1 MLLIDVEDLR
11 DIMKW
16 IIFQSL
22 GGLGM
27 FLFGMKIMS
36 EGLQKVA
43 GKKMRQ
49 ILAMVSNNRFVG
61 CGVGTI
67 VTSVIQSSSATTVM
81 LVSFVDA
88 GLMTLTQAIGV
99 ILGANIGTTVTAQLI
114 AFKITNY
121 ALPAIAAGVL
131 LKFFLGRRKWKYVG
145 DVLLGFGLVF
155 FGLATMKAGFAP
167 LKNDPAFISFFTRF
181 NADNLGGILL
191 CVLAGT
197 VLTMILQSSSATV
210 GITMAL
216 AMEGLLSF
224 EASVAL
230 ILGENIGTTITAQ
243 LASMGTNVNA
253 RRTANAHTLFNVI
266 GVLFIILF
274 FPLFLLMVEW
284 LTRSLLGI
292 GPADLVVNGEK
303 PNIARYIANSHT
315 MFNVVNAL
323 FFLMVLP
330 YLVKA
335 AIWLTPHKKGEE
347 KLDELHHIKY
357 LDTKFIDMPSAA
369 IGQARAEIVRM
380 GEAVQ
385 VMYDDVIMS
394 FKERKLKELSK
405 WRKREDELDN
415 LLREITQF
423 LVYVVQKPISP
434 EESKEVASLMRMA
447 NNLER
452 IGDAVENIAQLSEEL
467 IEEDLYFSEGAVH
480 DHKLISKE
488 VRTFLGVVVEAIR
501 AEDSQVMLLAQKLE
515 DNIDRMREE
524 MKSNHIMRLQSA
536 ACTVDPGLLFVDTLT
551 AFEKMGDFCYNIA
564 QAVAGLK

>member
-1 MLLIDVEDLR
+1 
-11 DIMKW
+11 MKW
-16 IIFQSL
+16 VIFQSL
-22 GGLGM
+22 GGLGL

-49 ILAMVSNNRFVG
+49 ILALVSNNRFVG
-61 CGVGTI
+61 CGVGAI

-131 LKFFLGRRKWKYVG
+131 LKFFIGRRKWIYIG

-155 FGLATMKAGFAP
+155 FGLATMQAGFAP
-167 LKNDPAFISFFTRF
+167 LKENPAFIDLFTKF

-191 CVLAGT
+191 CVLVGT

-216 AMEGLLSF
+216 AMQGLLTF

-230 ILGENIGTTITAQ
+230 ILGDNIGTTITAE
-243 LASMGTNVNA
+243 LASVGANISA
-253 RRTANAHTLFNVI
+253 HRTARAHTLFNVI
-266 GVLFIILF
+266 GVINIIIF
-274 FPLFLLMVEW
+274 FPLFVKLIVW
-284 LTRSLLGI
+284 LTSSLLGLGPPDLII
-292 GPADLVVNGEK
+292 GGEK

-323 FFLMVLP
+323 FFLLVLP
-330 YLVKA
+330 YLVKM
-335 AIWLTPHKKGEE
+335 AIWLTPGKKEEE
-347 KLDELHHIKY
+347 KLDEIRHIKY
-357 LDTKFIDMPSAA
+357 LDTKFVDIPSAA
-369 IGQARAEIVRM
+369 IEQARAEITRM
-380 GEAVQ
+380 GKAAQ
-385 VMYDDVIMS
+385 VMYYDVIHS
-394 FKERKLKELSK
+394 LKERDLKELSK
-405 WRKREDELDN
+405 WRGREDALDN
-415 LLREITQF
+415 LQREITQF
-423 LVYVVQKPISP
+423 LVSVMQKPISP
-434 EESKEVASLMRMA
+434 EESKEVASLIRMV
-447 NNLER
+447 NNVER
-452 IGDAVENIAQLSEEL
+452 FGDAIENIAEL
-467 IEEDLYFSEGAVH
+467 IEDLIEQDLYLSERAVT
-480 DHKLISKE
+480 DYEKISDE
-488 VRTFLGVVVEAIR
+488 VSKFLSLVINAMR
-501 AEDSQVMLLAQKLE
+501 HEDSEIMPNAQEIE
-515 DNIDRMREE
+515 DKINSMEQE
-524 MKSNHIMRLQSA
+524 MKEGHLVRLERGV
-536 ACTVDPGLLFVDTLT
+536 CTVEPGLIFEDMLT